1 MRNLKP
7 QQGKEY
13 PDSNVSD
20 IFGDEF
26 PCLKTCEREESQE
39 ICPCGDTVGWN
50 PGYKHKRKTHGS
62 FLQGHGGSL

>member
-1 MRNLKP
+1 MRNLKTP
-7 QQGKEY
+7 AGGRI
-13 PDSNVSD
+13 PRLNVSD

-39 ICPCGDTVGWN
+39 ICHCGDTVGWD

-62 FLQGHGGSL
+62 FVQGHGGSL

>member
-7 QQGKEY
+7 QQGKNTQTQCVPLPE
-13 PDSNVSD
+13 
-20 IFGDEF
+20 
-26 PCLKTCEREESQE
+26 TCEREESQE

-62 FLQGHGGSL
+62 FVQGHGGSL